1 MTFQLRIGGY
11 QPERSVHTRAVRTL
25 ERVVAERSGG
35 TLFTAFTPEIMK
47 TGRAAADLL
56 AMTEKG
62 ELEICYFA
70 SSYLSA
76 RVTALTVLDLPFP
89 GTDRASIW
97 RRLDGEAGRL
107 IRAAV
112 AAATGYEVL
121 AFWDNGI
128 RHISNGAGA
137 ITKPADCAGLSI
149 RTLDSA
155 FHQAMFSAMGFRPR
169 YIDVKD
175 LAAEVRARTIDAQEN
190 PLTNIVNFD
199 IHKTHGH
206 VTLLGQFF
214 GIALLLGNRTALAR
228 LSTADRAAVDGA
240 VAAATADQRRF
251 AAEEDA
257 ACLALLQAEGVSV
270 VMPEAIDFRAFQA
283 AVAPVVAAETARLDK
298 ALLAAWRGRAVV
310 SLCRRAISAGACR
323 DLPVLNRDDE

>member
-25 ERVVAERSGG
+25 ERVVAERSGNTIG
-35 TLFTAFTPEIMK
+35 TAFTPEIMK

-56 AMTEKG
+56 AMTENG

-70 SSYLSA
+70 SSYLA
-76 RVTALTVLDLPFP
+76 GRVTALSVLDLPFP

-97 RRLDGEAGRL
+97 RRLDGNAGQL

-112 AAATGYEVL
+112 GESTGYEVL

-128 RHISNGAGA
+128 RHISNGVRA
-137 ITKPADCAGLSI
+137 IAAPGDCTGLSI
-149 RTLDSA
+149 RTLDNA
-155 FHQAMFSAMGFRPR
+155 FHQALFSAMGFHPR
-169 YIDVKD
+169 FIDVKD

-214 GIALLLGNRTALAR
+214 GIALLLGNRAALAR
-228 LSTADRAAVDGA
+228 LSTADRTALDAA
-240 VAAATADQRRF
+240 VAAATVDQRRF

-257 ACLALLQAEGVSV
+257 ACLALLQVEGVSV
-270 VMPEAIDFRAFQA
+270 VMPEAIDFPAFKA
-283 AVAPVVAAETARLDK
+283 AVTPVVAAKSARLDPR
-298 ALLAAWRGRAVV
+298 LLAAWRT
-310 SLCRRAISAGACR
+310 
-323 DLPVLNRDDE
+323 